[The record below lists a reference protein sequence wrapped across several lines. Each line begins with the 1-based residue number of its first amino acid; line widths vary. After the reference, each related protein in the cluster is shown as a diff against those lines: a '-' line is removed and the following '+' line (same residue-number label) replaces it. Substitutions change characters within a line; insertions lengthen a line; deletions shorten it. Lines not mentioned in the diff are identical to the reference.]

1 MPQYRIRQQS
11 PELAELKPAGKL
23 VVKEVVVVM
32 VAFVGVPS
40 IAGLPASA
48 GQGLIPAPSIKRR
61 KKTGQ
66 LRQGPPSPP
75 RLLLRAEYT
84 GNACSS
90 AANGGN
96 GHDDCGIGRAR
107 LNRRERIV

>member
-1 MPQYRIRQQS
+1 M
-11 PELAELKPAGKL
+11 L

-48 GQGLIPAPSIKRR
+48 GEGLTPAPIVKRR
-61 KKTGQ
+61 KNTGQ
-66 LRQGPPSPP
+66 PCQRPPS

-96 GHDDCGIGRAR
+96 GHDDCGIGRAP
-107 LNRRERIV
+107 LNSRGRHPFIRGSAAPLA